1 MAPQGRMRGA
11 FAVPAREQ
19 AIAARP
25 PLISQRS
32 GPLTASPK
40 GEANASA
47 NFMAAFTNNSPAGI
61 MNKNYS
67 PKDVPKIE
75 LSIFAKLNIRRLTVA
90 FGSLRTEEVV
100 VTEERLEHIRLRHPE
115 DFALFQTYGKQAI
128 EDPDIIAKDEKHEN
142 TVFVIRQLPET
153 NLNVVVRLVLDTDEP
168 NYKNSV
174 ITFYRL
180 RQRNLK
186 KLLEKNPVLYK
197 KE

>member
-1 MAPQGRMRGA
+1 MEENCAAKG
-11 FAVPAREQ
+11 VPE
-19 AIAARP
+19 
-25 PLISQRS
+25 
-32 GPLTASPK
+32 
-40 GEANASA
+40 
-47 NFMAAFTNNSPAGI
+47 
-61 MNKNYS
+61 
-67 PKDVPKIE
+67 IE
-75 LSIFAKLNIRRLTVA
+75 LSIFAKLNIHWLA
-90 FGSLRTEEVV
+90 ADFGNLRTEEVV

-115 DFALFQTYGKQAI
+115 DFALFQEYGKQAI

-180 RQRNLK
+180 RHRNLK
-186 KLLEKNPVLYK
+186 KLLERNPVLYK